1 VLSVARCGHAAH
13 AMPRLP
19 SKLVPSPVCAFARVR
34 VRVGAW
40 VHGCVCAS
48 VGVRVCACA
57 RAACIRYVVKMHNV
71 HQLCE
76 SKEVFTFVHPN
87 TDETI
92 DNRRYTSV
100 EFEIT
105 KNAVIHG
112 LAGFFDATLYGD
124 VHISIDQRNFSAGM
138 FSWFPLFFPLR
149 WPAAVSAG
157 DKISAH
163 IWRQVALHKGRV
175 WYEWMV
181 DAAGVPSTIHNPT
194 GRSYWIGL

>member
-1 VLSVARCGHAAH
+1 
-13 AMPRLP
+13 
-19 SKLVPSPVCAFARVR
+19 
-34 VRVGAW
+34 
-40 VHGCVCAS
+40 
-48 VGVRVCACA
+48 
-57 RAACIRYVVKMHNV
+57 MHNV

-87 TDETI
+87 TDENI

-124 VHISIDQRNFSAGM
+124 VHISIDQRNFSEGM

-149 WPAAVSAG
+149 WPASVSAG
-157 DKISAH
+157 DKITAH
-163 IWRQVALHKGRV
+163 MWRQVALHKGRV
-175 WYEWMV
+175 W
-181 DAAGVPSTIHNPT
+181 
-194 GRSYWIGL
+194 